1 MSLENTLASAVS
13 AGHLLP
19 ASQENILALLASSSN
34 PLYRA
39 SIEELATAGQWAELN
54 DRFFQKLKFGTGG
67 LRGRTIGKV
76 VTSAERG
83 SAPAELRPE
92 HPCVGTNA
100 MNFYNIGRATRGLV
114 AYIRAYRANA
124 GLSGRP
130 SIVFAHDTR
139 HFSAEFAH
147 FCAKIAT
154 DLGADVFLFDS
165 CRATP
170 VMSFAVRT
178 LRTDAGV
185 MLTASHNPAHD
196 NGFKVNFN
204 DGAGIVEPH
213 ASGIIAQ
220 VNAITAESY
229 QALPESEQGKITLLG
244 ADIDTPYL
252 ERVETLMLRPELLQN
267 EAAKKLKIV
276 FTALHGTGGVH
287 VPVILKKLG
296 FNFLTVPEQD
306 IQDGRFPTVKSP
318 NPENAPALQMAV
330 DLANQEGADIVI
342 GTDPDCDRMGVGVRD
357 AAGQM
362 VLLTGNQTGALM
374 AWYRIKT
381 MLDLGILTPTN
392 LNRAVLLKTF
402 VTSPMQDT
410 IATKYGVKVVNTL
423 TGFKWISSKLAKYE
437 AALPADILSRYRD
450 LTAPESRAA
459 RLEHSTFMVLGDEE
473 SYGYMGDDFSRDK
486 DGNGAVVRGRGQRP
500 RARRQP
506 RLSRQVRLHPGP
518 ARWKCIPRNPPGRG
532 GGRRPGGRRPRD
544 QVPRVREGPAALPWK
559 ELGVDIVIEST
570 GLFTEAEKAKGHI
583 TAGAKKVIISAP
595 AKNEDIT
602 VVMGVNDE
610 KYDPAKHHIISNAS
624 CTTNCLAPVV
634 HVLLKEGFGIAE
646 GLMTTVHSYTAT
658 QKTVDG
664 PSKKDWKGGRSAA
677 INIIPSTTGA
687 AKAVASSA
695 RKSKAS
701 SPAWPSACRPRPSRS
716 STSP

>member
-381 MLDLGILTPTN
+381 MLDLDILTPTN

-486 DGNGAVVRGRGQRP
+486 DGNGAVVMFAELAAYAASRG
-500 RARRQP
+500 
-506 RLSRQVRLHPGP
+506 L
-518 ARWKCIPRNPPGRG
+518 
-532 GGRRPGGRRPRD
+532 
-544 QVPRVREGPAALPWK
+544 
-559 ELGVDIVIEST
+559 
-570 GLFTEAEKAKGHI
+570 
-583 TAGAKKVIISAP
+583 
-595 AKNEDIT
+595 T
-602 VVMGVNDE
+602 VVGLLDEIYAEVGYFLEVNQS
-610 KYDPAKHHIISNAS
+610 K
-624 CTTNCLAPVV
+624 VF
-634 HVLLKEGFGIAE
+634 EGAE
-646 GLMTTVHSYTAT
+646 
-658 QKTVDG
+658 
-664 PSKKDWKGGRSAA
+664 
-677 INIIPSTTGA
+677 GA
-687 AKAVASSA
+687 AKIAALANSYAAQPPTLVDGSPVASV
-695 RKSKAS
+695 RNFAS
-701 SPAWPSACRPRPSRS
+701 DLILDEEGIEVPKEKMLFVDLADGRSFAVRPSGTEPKIKYYLFGRQVPLS
-716 STSP
+716 SQPMSADELSAAKHQVTQSLATLWSWIESDIDQRLA